1 MAALRLNALEP
12 KIIVHDY
19 NPDKALITAKTD
31 TLTIDINNDTINDI
45 LIYLTESSPGNWA
58 IINTLNSN
66 CQFSLICYYTKS
78 DSLKSD
84 SIVWKCCNSHV
95 CWFNGKCNNVEKI
108 GVK

>member
-84 SIVWKCCNSHV
+84 SIVWKSCNSHV
-95 CWFNGKCNNVEKI
+95 FGSAVNA
-108 GVK
+108 